1 MAVDTGL
8 GAVLTAIPGSWTGAT
23 IGIDLHTTT
32 IPTIDTSHLGT
43 TTYREKKVGDLAEAG
58 QVTLRL
64 QFVDTVAPPVVG
76 TVGTL
81 TLTDANQ
88 ATTGAIWGG
97 TAIIISVNHGSREID
112 ALNTLEVVIEWD
124 GVTGPT
130 FTLAT

>member
-1 MAVDTGL
+1 M
-8 GAVLTAIPGSWTGAT
+8 
-23 IGIDLHTTT
+23 
-32 IPTIDTSHLGT
+32 
-43 TTYREKKVGDLAEAG
+43 
-58 QVTLRL
+58 TLRL